1 MTRIFTIIVMM
12 VLSVSAFAQK
22 PFAGNITFESTSPD
36 CTDPNFASQLA
47 EETQE
52 LIVMGNN
59 WRINM
64 NMGIDVIVISN
75 GNSKTLTTIFDI
87 PGYGKYYNKVTAEQ
101 LQEATANIKRD
112 FEYTDE
118 TKSIL
123 GYNCKKVIVKVTN
136 LETDEETTE
145 ILWVTTELGLGDDI
159 NFAQYPGLKGYP
171 LSTEEKK
178 EFNGDQFTVITN
190 ATKITPNKKVK
201 ATDFLLP
208 SDAKDFA
215 DAPEDLKKMLG
226 GGGEE

>member
-1 MTRIFTIIVMM
+1 M
-12 VLSVSAFAQK
+12 
-22 PFAGNITFESTSPD
+22 
-36 CTDPNFASQLA
+36 
-47 EETQE
+47 
-52 LIVMGNN
+52 
-59 WRINM
+59 
-64 NMGIDVIVISN
+64 
-75 GNSKTLTTIFDI
+75 
-87 PGYGKYYNKVTAEQ
+87 
-101 LQEATANIKRD
+101 
-112 FEYTDE
+112 
-118 TKSIL
+118 
-123 GYNCKKVIVKVTN
+123 KVTN

-190 ATKITPNKKVK
+190 ATKITPNTKVK

>member
-1 MTRIFTIIVMM
+1 MTRIFTIIAMM

-36 CTDPNFASQLA
+36 CKDPNILSQLA

-52 LIVMGNN
+52 IIVMGNN
-59 WRINM
+59 WRM
-64 NMGIDVIVISN
+64 NLNVGIDLIIISN
-75 GNSKTLTTIFDI
+75 GNSKTLTTIYDI
-87 PGYGKYYNKVTAEQ
+87 PAYGKYYNKLTADQ
-101 LQEATANIKRD
+101 LQEMTANIKRD
-112 FEYTDE
+112 YEYTDE
-118 TKSIL
+118 TKSVT
-123 GYNCKKVIVKVTN
+123 GYNCKKVIVKSTN
-136 LETDEETTE
+136 LETDEEKTE
-145 ILWVTTELGLGDDI
+145 FLWVTTELGLGDEI

-171 LSTEEKK
+171 LITEEKK
-178 EFNGDQFTVITN
+178 EFNGEEFTVITT

-208 SDAKDFA
+208 SDAKDFE